1 MEIAVTG
8 GSGRLGKWVTERLL
22 KEGDTVRSLD
32 VAQPQRSLP
41 EHVTFYQVDLTNLQ
55 AVMNAIKGCDGVMH
69 LGGFP
74 GVNGRP
80 AGMLYANN
88 TVGSYNVLLACSLLG
103 IKRVSLASS
112 INAVSGL
119 DIEHC
124 DYRYLPVDEKHPT
137 FNQDEYGLSKCVLEA
152 QADSFA
158 RRHPDMTISSL
169 RLHALLETPLEP
181 QNTLDEACSPSAKG
195 LWGWMYI
202 WEAARAHVLALKG
215 NFTGHEVFFTTA
227 QTSGSKIPS
236 IDLAQ
241 HAYPDAEI
249 RGDLTGH
256 QSLYNCNKARRI
268 LGWVHDDDFER
279 SRAAHFSR

>member
-1 MEIAVTG
+1 MEVAVTG
-8 GSGRLGKWVTERLL
+8 GSGRLGRYVIQRLL

-32 VAQPQRSLP
+32 VVAPQQPLAAGVRFIQI
-41 EHVTFYQVDLTNLQ
+41 DLTDLPAVQ
-55 AVMNAIKGCDGVMH
+55 AAVDGCDGVMH

-80 AGMLYANN
+80 PGMLYYNN

-112 INAVSGL
+112 INALSGL
-119 DIEHC
+119 DIDHC

-152 QADSFA
+152 QGDSFA

-169 RLHALLETPLEP
+169 RLHALLEWPVARE
-181 QNTLDEACSPSAKG
+181 NTLDPSCSPGARG

-202 WEAARAHVLALKG
+202 WEAARAHVLALKASYH
-215 NFTGHEVFFTTA
+215 GHEVFFTTA
-227 QTSGSKIPS
+227 QTTNSNLPS
-236 IDLAQ
+236 IDLACN
-241 HAYPDAEI
+241 AYPEAEI
-249 RGDLTGH
+249 RGDLSGH
-256 QSLYNCNKARRI
+256 QSLYNCNKAARL
-268 LGWVHDDDFER
+268 LGWIHDDDFER
-279 SRAAHFSR
+279 SKAASL

>member
-8 GSGRLGKWVTERLL
+8 GCGRLGGWLIQRLL

-32 VAQPQRSLP
+32 VVTPQQP
-41 EHVTFYQVDLTNLQ
+41 VTAGVRFIQVDLTNLQ
-55 AVMNAIKGCDGVMH
+55 AVKNAVEGCDGVIH

-80 AGMLYANN
+80 PGMLYMNN

-103 IKRVSLASS
+103 IKRVSMASS
-112 INAVSGL
+112 INALSGL
-119 DIEHC
+119 EIDHC

-152 QADSFA
+152 QGDSFA

-169 RLHALLETPLEP
+169 RLHALLEWPVERTT
-181 QNTLDEACSPSAKG
+181 TLDDACSPSARG

-202 WEAARAHVLALKG
+202 WEAARAHVLALKASY
-215 NFTGHEVFFTTA
+215 TGHEVFFTTA
-227 QTSGSKIPS
+227 QTSGSSIPS
-236 IDLAQ
+236 IELAQ
-241 HAYPDAEI
+241 NAYPDAEI
-249 RGDLTGH
+249 RGDLSGL
-256 QSLYNCNKARRI
+256 QSLYNCNKARRL
-268 LGWVHDDDFER
+268 LGWVHDDDYER
-279 SRAAHFSR
+279 SKAAFLAK